1 MGKFFRDFDDR
12 PQSSSSSM
20 IVLLMGIIM
29 FGGAAWLV
37 TLAVNGSPMDSIMAV
52 VDRVMA
58 R

>member
-20 IVLLMGIIM
+20 IILLMGIIM

-37 TLAVNGSPMDSIMAV
+37 ALALNGSPMDS
-52 VDRVMA
+52 VMA
-58 R
+58 FIGRVAGR